1 MYNLDAVFECMTDFA
16 EKIDEV
22 KITRFERFG
31 FNVMEGGQ
39 YQINF
44 KIVTKKG
51 YQNKLVKVL
60 TNSTYLEDYGNNDNE
75 IKANLIDLLSS
86 ELANAMPI
94 ENK

>member
-1 MYNLDAVFECMTDFA
+1 MYKLNAIFDCINDFA

-22 KITRFERFG
+22 KITHFERFG
-31 FNVMEGGQ
+31 FNEMEGYQ
-39 YQINF
+39 YRINF

-60 TNSTYLEDYGNNDNE
+60 TNSTYVEDYGDNDNE
-75 IKANLIDLLSS
+75 IKDNLIDLLSS

-94 ENK
+94 EN